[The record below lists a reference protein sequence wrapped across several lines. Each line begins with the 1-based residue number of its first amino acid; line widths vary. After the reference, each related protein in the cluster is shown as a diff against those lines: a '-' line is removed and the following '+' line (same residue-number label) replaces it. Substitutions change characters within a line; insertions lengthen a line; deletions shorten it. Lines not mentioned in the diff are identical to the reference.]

1 LNAAKLIGLGLN
13 FSMAL
18 MVFSVALRAGM
29 ARTRI
34 AFEAPGLLARALVSM
49 YIVMP
54 AIAVAVAL
62 AFDLSHAL
70 KVALVLLALSPVPPI
85 LPGKQMKVGGS
96 AEFVLGLLVVAAA
109 AAILVVPA
117 GVALVGRILGR
128 ELDIPFGIT
137 TSVVATSVLLP
148 VAAGLVVGRLAPR
161 FAEKAARPLSLVA
174 MVLLLLTFLPILYVG
189 RHALAAQ
196 LGGFTVVAIV
206 LFTFAGLAVG
216 HLLGGPNADDRSAL
230 ALATATR
237 HPGVA
242 LAILN
247 FVAPDDKAPAVVVVL
262 YLLVGLV
269 AAAPYVAWRKRARA
283 NAGAG

>member
-1 LNAAKLIGLGLN
+1 
-13 FSMAL
+13 
-18 MVFSVALRAGM
+18 
-29 ARTRI
+29 
-34 AFEAPGLLARALVSM
+34 
-49 YIVMP
+49 
-54 AIAVAVAL
+54 
-62 AFDLSHAL
+62 
-70 KVALVLLALSPVPPI
+70 
-85 LPGKQMKVGGS
+85 
-96 AEFVLGLLVVAAA
+96 
-109 AAILVVPA
+109 
-117 GVALVGRILGR
+117 
-128 ELDIPFGIT
+128 
-137 TSVVATSVLLP
+137 
-148 VAAGLVVGRLAPR
+148 
-161 FAEKAARPLSLVA
+161 
-174 MVLLLLTFLPILYVG
+174 
-189 RHALAAQ
+189 
-196 LGGFTVVAIV
+196 V